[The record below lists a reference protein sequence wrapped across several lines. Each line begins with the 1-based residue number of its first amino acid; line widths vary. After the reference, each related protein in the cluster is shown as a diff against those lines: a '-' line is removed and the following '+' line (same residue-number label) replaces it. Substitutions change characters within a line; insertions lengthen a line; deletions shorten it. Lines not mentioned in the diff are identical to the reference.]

1 MGKIMLNDI
10 EYSSGG
16 SGGSNLPPV
25 TAEDKGKVL
34 TVDSNGN
41 WDAMTPSGGSSMD
54 FSTTSEVEVGVWID
68 NRPIYRQIFTFSG
81 YTGSNVTEHTMGSI
95 SNLREVLPM
104 STMVFRDESIYYVP
118 NYTVQAYTNSN
129 GVKIDGSGNVIF
141 RNQHENFN
149 NALVRAVIYY
159 TKTTD

>member
-1 MGKIMLNDI
+1 MGVLMKNGIA
-10 EYSSGG
+10 YSGEG
-16 SGGSNLPPV
+16 SSLPTV
-25 TAEDKGKVL
+25 TSADEGKVL
-34 TVDSNGN
+34 TVDENGE
-41 WDAMTPSGGSSMD
+41 WSAVTPSGGSSMD
-54 FSTTSEVEVGVWID
+54 FSTASEVEVGTWID

-81 YTGSNVTEHTMGSI
+81 YTGSGTTEHSMGSI

-104 STMVFRDESIYYVP
+104 TTMVFRDTDSGYYIP

-129 GVKIDGSGNVIF
+129 GVKIDSNGNVIF

-149 NALVRAVIYY
+149 GALVRAVIYY